1 MIYFHRVPYGTQPV
15 GSAMENDS
23 VVQNYL
29 HQADEADMWAQRT
42 QEPLL
47 QARWRKLAK
56 EYRELAQSRMTL
68 LESRGLSPQQTV
80 AASSRSHQ

>member
-1 MIYFHRVPYGTQPV
+1 MIYFHCVPYGTHPV

-23 VVQNYL
+23 IVRDYL
-29 HQADEADMWAQRT
+29 RHAEEAETWAQRT

-56 EYRELAQSRMTL
+56 EYRELAQSRITL
-68 LESRGLSPQQTV
+68 LESRGLGPQPT
-80 AASSRSHQ
+80 AASSGSFH